1 MEIGHHPAAV
11 RSLRAGTAVMELNW
25 PLTGARRSRKMSE
38 RLLAALAAKERGSAA
53 TLLLAQFQAQVKEEF
68 ACLLAAADEIEEVD
82 AKRILRLDL
91 VFTPQRAI
99 AACESDEQLA
109 PIGKAI
115 RSHLAGAGVGLGG
128 AQACTTL
135 ERYVASLLA

>member
-1 MEIGHHPAAV
+1 MAIFVHDEMEIGHDPAAV

-38 RLLAALAAKERGSAA
+38 RLLAAQERGSAA

-82 AKRILRLDL
+82 AKRILHLDL
-91 VFTPQRAI
+91 VLHTAKG
-99 AACESDEQLA
+99 D
-109 PIGKAI
+109 
-115 RSHLAGAGVGLGG
+115 RSLRV
-128 AQACTTL
+128 
-135 ERYVASLLA
+135 R